1 MAEILRNMSTLQRPL
16 GLASKLIHILERR
29 SITPSCVVRRL
40 NRLAIR
46 APLALLDEHLD
57 APKCECVLREPLP
70 SHTSQRKRGLP
81 DYANKYH

>member
-46 APLALLDEHLD
+46 ATLALLDEHLD
-57 APKCECVLREPLP
+57 APKCELISTRALTV
-70 SHTSQRKRGLP
+70 SHQSAKTRTARLCQ
-81 DYANKYH
+81 